1 MSNTANPVCRAVAV
15 ALATVGISV
24 APCPAQSGQ
33 TQEPQRVAEP
43 PIDDTDLKF
52 SISAGYQ
59 HIFKTSLDR
68 GGTFQVDRVGL
79 ELKAKGKISDEWRLE
94 GNLRYLF
101 GSYTFTNAANLGG
114 DPWSDINTLQIDA
127 RAQWWMNNDMALI
140 FGPFLMWSRESGA
153 SWSDSLTGGAF
164 AGIMFVSSQKLAWGG
179 GIGISSQLEDDVL
192 VYPILFLDWKFTDSM
207 KLSSV
212 AGPVGLAFTGV
223 EWVWEFIDHFEFG
236 VGARYEFRRFRLDD
250 SGVAPGGVGEDSS
263 IPFWARLSY
272 RINENVA
279 IDGYAGFI
287 VGTEFILDDS
297 SGSRLGSDKSSPA
310 PTIALAVRID
320 F

>member
-1 MSNTANPVCRAVAV
+1 VSNRPNPAFRNLAI
-15 ALATVGISV
+15 ALATVGLAV
-24 APCPAQSGQ
+24 APCPAQSNQ
-33 TQEPQRVAEP
+33 AKPPPRVAEP
-43 PIDDTDLKF
+43 PIDDTGLTF

-59 HIFKTSLDR
+59 HTFNTSLHN
-68 GGTFQVDRVGL
+68 GGDYEVNRVGL
-79 ELKAKGKISDEWRLE
+79 ELKIKTKVADDWRLE
-94 GNLRYLF
+94 GNLRYMF
-101 GSYTFTNAANLGG
+101 DNYKFSGATNLGG
-114 DPWSDINTLQIDA
+114 NPWSDINTLQLDV

-164 AGIMFVSSQKLAWGG
+164 AGVMFVSSAKFAWGG
-179 GIGISSQLEDDVL
+179 GIGLSSQLEDSLL

-223 EWVWEFIDHFEFG
+223 EWVWEFVEHFELG
-236 VGARYEFRRFRLDD
+236 VGARYEFRRFRLDE
-250 SGVAPGGVGEDSS
+250 SGVAPNGVGEDTE
-263 IPFWARLSY
+263 IPFWGRLSY
-272 RINENVA
+272 RFNEHVA

-297 SGSRLGSDKSSPA
+297 GGNRLGSDKSDAA

>member
-1 MSNTANPVCRAVAV
+1 MRNTAHPAFHAVAV
-15 ALATVGISV
+15 ALVTVGITV
-24 APCPAQSGQ
+24 APCLAQSGQ
-33 TQEPQRVAEP
+33 SPKRVAEP
-43 PIDDTDLKF
+43 PIDDATLTF

-59 HIFKTSLDR
+59 HIFNTSLNS
-68 GGTFQVDRVGL
+68 GGDYQVDRVGL
-79 ELKAKGKISDEWRLE
+79 ELKVKTKISDEWRLE

-101 GSYTFTNAANLGG
+101 DDYKFSNATDLGG
-114 DPWSDINTLQIDA
+114 NPWSDINTLQIDA

-164 AGIMFVSSQKLAWGG
+164 AGVMFVSSSTLAWGG

-192 VYPILFLDWKFTDSM
+192 VYPILFLDWKFNDTM

-212 AGPVGLAFTGV
+212 AGPIGLAFTGV
-223 EWVWEFIDHFEFG
+223 EWVWEFVEHFELG
-236 VGARYEFRRFRLDD
+236 LGARYEFRRFRLDE
-250 SGVAPGGVGEDSS
+250 SGATPNGVGEDTEV
-263 IPFWARLSY
+263 PFWARLSY
-272 RINENVA
+272 RFNEHIAV
-279 IDGYAGFI
+279 DGYAGFI

-297 SGSRLGSDKSSPA
+297 SGNRLGSDKSDPA
-310 PTIALAVRID
+310 PMIALAVRIE